1 MRPVWLKV
9 AGEDFF
15 PFCALGV
22 KRLLDYYYYYCYY
35 VLGLSLFK
43 KKKNLE
49 IAVMCFTRN
58 NGNISSRTEG
68 FGYMENINDYAFL
81 NILFHF
87 KCNKFH
93 FMFWSVD
100 TAVRF

>member
-43 KKKNLE
+43 KKK
-49 IAVMCFTRN
+49 I
-58 NGNISSRTEG
+58 
-68 FGYMENINDYAFL
+68 
-81 NILFHF
+81 
-87 KCNKFH
+87 
-93 FMFWSVD
+93 
-100 TAVRF
+100 